1 MVENNKEEKTKNN
14 SNKIVF
20 IYRIIV
26 SIIMIVSIILVYI
39 LNHLGESKEVDAM
52 ANVINQ
58 NSINETNTVGE
69 KNITSEENFKK
80 LNDWRLVL
88 VNYENEMPR
97 DYIPPLSNIDKERQF
112 DSRAINSLLQM
123 MLDMNNA
130 GINHIWAQSAYR
142 NPKKQ
147 EHLIQESIQEYLE
160 EGKTEEEAKALTA
173 RSIGEPYKSEHNL
186 GLAVDFN
193 DVNYEFEE
201 EKAFSWL
208 VENAENYGFILRY
221 PKDKEE
227 ITKIKYEPWHWRYV
241 GIENA
246 KEINELG
253 FCLEEYIHY
262 LKTGIKGRTLKS
274 RLCFLYSRK
283 VLLVEELSALENYIN
298 LRFSYNLHLLENL
311 RYVFCKKNKKIAR

>member
-1 MVENNKEEKTKNN
+1 M
-14 SNKIVF
+14 
-20 IYRIIV
+20 II
-26 SIIMIVSIILVYI
+26 SIILVYI

-58 NSINETNTVGE
+58 NSITETNTVGE
-69 KNITSEENFKK
+69 EHITSEENLKK
-80 LNDWRLVL
+80 LNDWRLIL
-88 VNYENEMPR
+88 VNYENEMPK
-97 DYIPPLSNIDKERQF
+97 DYNPPLSSIEKERQF

-123 MLDMNNA
+123 MIDMNNA
-130 GINHIWAQSAYR
+130 GITHIWAQSAYR

-147 EHLIQESIQEYLE
+147 EHLIQESIQEHLA
-160 EGKTEEEAKALTA
+160 EGKTLEEAKALTA

-201 EKAFSWL
+201 EKAFPWL

-246 KEINELG
+246 KEINKLG
-253 FCLEEYIHY
+253 FCLEEYIQY
-262 LKTGIKGRTLKS
+262 LKTGNRDSGTDLKIPVHFFVKK
-274 RLCFLYSRK
+274 LK
-283 VLLVEELSALENYIN
+283 ILLDKKYI
-298 LRFSYNLHLLENL
+298 LW
-311 RYVFCKKNKKIAR
+311 

>member
-1 MVENNKEEKTKNN
+1 MVEDNKEAKAQNN

-69 KNITSEENFKK
+69 ENITSEENFKK

-246 KEINELG
+246 KEINKLG

-311 RYVFCKKNKKIAR
+311 RYVFV